1 MLETIEQT
9 LNESKAKAKDGAS
22 SESPPAE
29 PKESG
34 SPSSEQNDLSGTE
47 ENQDN
52 SPVDPLEL
60 RLIRAAQRAIVART
74 EEIDRKSQ
82 SGAPLTTSEILTL
95 QELSG
100 QQEELAKLLE
110 RWLTQ
115 SEAGR

>member
-1 MLETIEQT
+1 
-9 LNESKAKAKDGAS
+9 
-22 SESPPAE
+22 
-29 PKESG
+29 
-34 SPSSEQNDLSGTE
+34 LSGTE
-47 ENQDN
+47 ESQDN